1 MKLRTAIRKASRVFI
16 TASCAGTPTSFQVS
30 KTEVKRV
37 LSGFTYL
44 IDEDLND
51 YSWNCPAW
59 SKDAGCYPSWKG
71 NDLYLSFV

>member
-16 TASCAGTPTSFQVS
+16 TASYAGTPTSFQVS

-37 LSGFTYL
+37 LSGFTNL

-51 YSWNCPAW
+51 ENVW
-59 SKDAGCYPSWKG
+59 SMDDGCYSYWEG
-71 NDLYLSFV
+71 NDLYLKFA